1 MKMYIL
7 VRKEATKGFAVNAIG
22 HAALACYLKF
32 QDEVD
37 MRLWLRDSFK
47 KVTCKVTDEELEQAM
62 ADMSEHMDYVEITE
76 SACDGELM
84 AVAFRPRGKG
94 FPEVFKTFKLYR

>member
-47 KVTCKVTDEELEQAM
+47 KVTCKVTDEELNQALEGL
-62 ADMSEHMDYVEITE
+62 SEDIDYVKITE
-76 SACDGELM
+76 SACDNELM
-84 AVAFRPRGKG
+84 AVAFRPRGEG
-94 FPEVFKTFKLYR
+94 FSEVFKTFKLYR

>member
-7 VRKEATKGFAVNAIG
+7 VRKEARKGFAVNAIG

-37 MRLWLRDSFK
+37 MRDWVENSFK

-62 ADMSEHMDYVEITE
+62 AELSEHTDYVKITE
-76 SACDGELM
+76 SACDNELM
-84 AVAFRPRGKG
+84 AVAFRPRFEG